1 MSTVGD
7 VRDMVRMGS
16 LPSPQTA
23 VFETAAAAEV
33 GPSITAADLW
43 RIVKQRKMLVFITA
57 AVLYTLVIAATFV
70 IWRWFPAYPSEATLE
85 LKPPQQDPMSP
96 TENTVPPEVMKLA
109 LETEARKIKQ
119 LDVLTD
125 VLKLDEIKQTTFYQW
140 YSSFEE
146 VLYELREQLVVTAI
160 PDTQLIR
167 VRLDCRDKKEAKLIV
182 DRTVGAYMSRYQS
195 GTRDEMARK
204 LAEIENTRAKL
215 IAELRNRTAEIEK
228 FRNNSD
234 VPAMDAER
242 DVTAARVAEIYS
254 SLTAMQATEAT
265 LKARLDTLESNRG
278 RDEPLSAE
286 MRVLVES
293 DPVLRFWRQQVETLD
308 VEIEAQK
315 HRLGEKHREI
325 QILQRRRDGYAQK
338 ESARREELLDDLR
351 ARQLDDVRTQLAEI
365 RGMREKVFEELETVE
380 KKQNDLERAIFT
392 YRQLNQEKERIE
404 KTLEEVNQEAIK
416 AQHASDV
423 AAGKDRGRLRVVQNA
438 QEAFDPSRPNFPLYL
453 GGGFALSI
461 LGALGL
467 ALLREFT
474 DKAIRT
480 PLDVARYGQLSV
492 LGSIPLL
499 DDEEADI
506 DEIEHATRKAPHSLV
521 SEAFRQVRAHL
532 LFSGPIES
540 QRTLLVTSPGAGDGK
555 TSVAVNLAVTLA
567 QSNQRVLLIDCNF
580 RRPAIRTFFPGTR
593 PDGLSN
599 VLIGQARLEDLITRT
614 ELPNLDVL
622 TSGPLPPTPAELLGS
637 KYMRQL
643 IETAAKMYDRVVF
656 DGPPVLLISD
666 ALVVATQVD
675 GVVMVARAVSNSK
688 GLLKR
693 ARDQMDRIGARVIGA
708 VLNGVQA
715 RAGGYFRQ
723 QYRDFYEY
731 TADETVPRDVLAA
744 PSEPDAVIED
754 PISTDETPPPR
765 DKNE

>member
-16 LPSPQTA
+16 LPSPQP
-23 VFETAAAAEV
+23 VGFETAAAAEA
-33 GPSITAADLW
+33 GPSITAGDLW
-43 RIVKQRKMLVFITA
+43 RIVKQRKMLVFITG
-57 AVLYTLVIAATFV
+57 AVLYTLVVGATF
-70 IWRWFPAYPSEATLE
+70 ITWRWYPAYPSEATLE

-96 TENTVPPEVMKLA
+96 VENTVPPEVMKLQ

-125 VLKLDEIKQTTFYQW
+125 VLKLDEVKQTNFYQW
-140 YSSFEE
+140 YDSFEE
-146 VLYELREQLVVTAI
+146 ALYELRDELVVTAI

-167 VRLDCRDKKEAKLIV
+167 VRLDCREKKEAKLVV
-182 DRTVGAYMSRYQS
+182 DRVVDAYMKRYQS
-195 GTRDEMARK
+195 SAQDNYRK
-204 LAEIENTRAKL
+204 SLQEIENTRNKL
-215 IAELRNRTAEIEK
+215 LSDLRNRTAEIEK
-228 FRNNSD
+228 FRNTSN

-242 DVTAARVAEIYS
+242 DVTAARVAEMYS
-254 SLTAMQATEAT
+254 SLTAMQATQAT
-265 LKARLDTLESNRG
+265 LEARLETLEFNRG

-286 MRVLVES
+286 LRVLVES

-308 VEIEAQK
+308 VEIEAQVQK
-315 HRLGEKHREI
+315 LGPNHRDI
-325 QILQRRRDGYAQK
+325 QILKRRRDGYAQK
-338 ESARREELLDDLR
+338 ETARREELLDDLK

-365 RGMREKVFEELETVE
+365 RGMVNQVNNELGAVETR
-380 KKQNDLERAIFT
+380 QNDLEKSIFT

-404 KTLEEVNQEAIK
+404 KTLEEVNEEAVK

-423 AAGKDRGRLRVVQNA
+423 SAGKERGRLRVVQSA
-438 QEAFDPSRPNFPLYL
+438 AEAFDPSRPNFPLYL
-453 GGGFALSI
+453 GGGFVLSV

-506 DEIEHATRKAPHSLV
+506 EEIESATRKAPQSLV

-555 TSVAVNLAVTLA
+555 SSVAINLAVTLA

-580 RRPAIRTFFPGTR
+580 RRPAIRSAFPGTR
-593 PDGLSN
+593 PDGMSN

-614 ELPNLDVL
+614 DLPNLDVL

-643 IETAAKMYDRVVF
+643 IEAASKIYDRVIF

-675 GVVMVARAVSNSK
+675 GVIIVARAVSNSK

-723 QYRDFYEY
+723 QYRDFYDY

-744 PSEPDAVIED
+744 PAEPEVVVED
-754 PISTDETPPPR
+754 PLPTEEPPPPR
-765 DKNE
+765 DQNV